1 MTAVVRE
8 HSRRVLR
15 RGRLGSRGWKDACGE
30 RSLLLL
36 EKLGSVVTLRL
47 KCTLRMVYDAP
58 RELYVIRWSPRHIS
72 FFPFLFLSFSFLHTS
87 QLDMN
92 VACSPDC
99 EGPRF
104 AFIAQ
109 CIPARDEKYP
119 LVVRY
124 RCLTDYFYYRLQR
137 TPVCI
142 WFSSNVESKK
152 N

>member
-1 MTAVVRE
+1 MGGLVAVD
-8 HSRRVLR
+8 
-15 RGRLGSRGWKDACGE
+15 GKDVCGE

-47 KCTLRMVYDAP
+47 KCTLRRVYDAP
-58 RELYVIRWSPRHIS
+58 RKLHVIRWSPRQVS
-72 FFPFLFLSFSFLHTS
+72 FFFFLFLSFSFLHTS

-99 EGPRF
+99 EDPRF

-109 CIPARDEKYP
+109 YIPARDEKYP

-124 RCLTDYFYYRLQR
+124 RCLTDNFYCRSQR
-137 TPVCI
+137 TPVYI